1 MTHFLAQQ
9 GRVKLIW
16 HREETRCGLS
26 HAVRSLAVNV
36 HTVLSLI
43 HLDPKVLAI
52 SAKAISGGLKGRSLK
67 WYRLEIKLAWKA
79 SCWETANCTGEDPQ
93 SCCGLGEFYAGVQEQ
108 TPMIPSLAWVF
119 GVHSIPYTFTSK
131 GTCWNITWAP
141 QPGVFT

>member
-79 SCWETANCTGEDPQ
+79 SC
-93 SCCGLGEFYAGVQEQ
+93 
-108 TPMIPSLAWVF
+108 
-119 GVHSIPYTFTSK
+119 
-131 GTCWNITWAP
+131 
-141 QPGVFT
+141 

>member
-26 HAVRSLAVNV
+26 HTVRSLAANA
-36 HTVLSLI
+36 HTLSLI

-52 SAKAISGGLKGRSLK
+52 SAKEISRGLKGKSLK

-79 SCWETANCTGEDPQ
+79 SYWETANWTREDPQ
-93 SCCGLGEFYAGVQEQ
+93 SCCRLGEFYERVQEQ
-108 TPMIPSLAWVF
+108 IPTIPSPAWVF
-119 GVHSIPYTFTSK
+119 RVLSIPYTFTSK